1 MNTNE
6 KYKLGDLE
14 KLVKLLHEVERV
26 KRVARR
32 PDEREYTNTAEHSFE
47 LAVFCWYIVSINKLD
62 LDLEKVFKYA
72 IAHDIVEAYAGDT
85 PIHDE
90 EAKKTKVERETRAL
104 ERIEKEFPEF
114 QELTQTLHEYE
125 RKDKPESRFV
135 YAADKLIDPLN
146 LSLETIQSLWKELD
160 ISFDALIKHK
170 QDKIS
175 FDDTILEYWNKL
187 VKKIESKKD
196 FFFNKLFSK

>member
-1 MNTNE
+1 MDTTE
-6 KYKLGDLE
+6 TKSLGDLE
-14 KLVKLLHEVERV
+14 KLVTLLHEVERV

-32 PDEREYTNTAEHSFE
+32 PDEREATNTAEHTFE
-47 LAVFCWYIVSINKLD
+47 LVVFCWYIASVNKLD
-62 LDLEKVFKYA
+62 LNLEKVFKYA

-90 EAKKTKVERETRAL
+90 EAKKTKVERESRAL
-104 ERIEKEFPEF
+104 ERLEKEFPEF
-114 QELTQTLHEYE
+114 QELTKTLHEYE
-125 RKDKPESRFV
+125 RKDLPESRFV

-146 LSLETIQSLWKELD
+146 ISMETTQSLWKELD

-170 QDKIS
+170 EEKIS

-187 VKKIESKKD
+187 VKKLEAKKRI
-196 FFFNKLFSK
+196 LFS